1 MDEMAQ
7 DPVQWLASVLA
18 MLNPATKGDTFS

>member
-7 DPVQWLASVLA
+7 DPVQWLAFALA
-18 MLNPATKGDTFS
+18 MLDPATKGDIFS